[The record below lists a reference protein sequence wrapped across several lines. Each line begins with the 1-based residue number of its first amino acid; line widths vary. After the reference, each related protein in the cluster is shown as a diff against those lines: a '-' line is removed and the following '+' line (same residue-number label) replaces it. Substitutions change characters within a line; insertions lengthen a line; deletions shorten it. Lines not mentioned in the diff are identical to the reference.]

1 MASRVFPIV
10 GDNLELGYRYQRYW
24 DQSMANA
31 FFCGELGA
39 GCFLAGLLY
48 HSNITMIVGVCITAI
63 LKTYFH
69 LSHMGVPDRSWRAIL
84 RPDRSWI
91 SRGAISIVLFSGAG
105 ILHILLNGFGLSETF
120 GLDASAAGRGFAGFI
135 HIAAA
140 AAAMFVMVYH
150 GFAIADSASISFWN
164 TGLMPVSSFSYSFM
178 SGLVLAMNLD
188 PSASSTLGTSLLP
201 PAHSASLM
209 LVVVT
214 AIMVLA
220 LLQGANRGSPGAR
233 MSLRL
238 LTRQGPYV
246 KWFYGVVLIV
256 GFVVPFLLL
265 LAPQSGMGDL
275 LTAVCVLAGYYAFRS
290 LVFKVGLYDPII
302 SFAPES

>member
-48 HSNITMIVGVCITAI
+48 HSNTTMIVGVLITAI

-91 SRGAISIVLFSGAG
+91 SRGAISIVVFSGAA
-105 ILHILLNGFGLSETF
+105 ILHIALNGFGLLATF
-120 GLDASAAGRGFAGFI
+120 GLDASAAARGFAGLI

-150 GFAIADSASISFWN
+150 GFAIADSSAISFWN
-164 TGLMPVSSFSYSFM
+164 TGLMPVSSFSYSFLG
-178 SGLVLAMNLD
+178 GLVLAMNLD
-188 PSASSTLGTSLLP
+188 PAHTIAGRGLLP
-201 PAHSASLM
+201 AAHSASLM

-220 LLQGANRGSPGAR
+220 FLQGANRGSPGAR

-238 LTRQGPYV
+238 LTRKGPYY
-246 KWFYGVVLIV
+246 KWFYVGVLIV

-265 LAPQSGMGDL
+265 QTSDSQPANL
-275 LTAVCVLAGYYAFRS
+275 LVAISVLAGYYSFRS
-290 LVFKVGLYDPII
+290 LVFKVGLYDPVI
-302 SFAPES
+302 SFAPEG

>member
-10 GDNLELGYRYQRYW
+10 GDSLELGYRYQRYW
-24 DQSMANA
+24 NQSIANA

-39 GCFLAGLLY
+39 GLFLVGLLY
-48 HSNITMIVGVCITAI
+48 DSVISMIVGVSITAI

-69 LSHMGVPDRSWRAIL
+69 LAHMGVPERSWRAML

-91 SRGAISIVLFSGAG
+91 SRGAISIVLFSGAA
-105 ILHILLNGFGLSETF
+105 ILHIALNGFGLLE
-120 GLDASAAGRGFAGFI
+120 GAGAAVSGFAAFI
-135 HIAAA
+135 KIAAMVT
-140 AAAMFVMVYH
+140 AMFVMVYH
-150 GFAIADSASISFWN
+150 GFAIADSSAISFWN
-164 TGLMPVSSFSYSFM
+164 TGLMPVSSFSYSFLG
-178 SGLVLAMNLD
+178 GLVLATVLD
-188 PSASSTLGTSLLP
+188 PTATSVEAGGLLP
-201 PAHSASLM
+201 AAHNAALL

-233 MSLRL
+233 MSVRL

-246 KWFYGVVLIV
+246 KWFIGGVLIV
-256 GFVVPFLLL
+256 GLVAPFFLL
-265 LAPQSGMGDL
+265 LAPGSWFGDL

-290 LVFKVGLYDPII
+290 LVFKVGLYDPLI